1 MKALDHAWMAGEW
14 LGAFVA
20 VGLVLLLRLLLPR
33 GARRVLRQ
41 PVLFLGLHVALR
53 VVLTVVPEDT
63 SASRVL
69 SFGALAFILA
79 AIGRSGV
86 VLVLDIVLGRR
97 LARPLPQIVSDITLG
112 VVYTAVLLTALR
124 AAGVEPGSILTTS
137 ALLTAAV
144 ALSLQE
150 TLGNM
155 VAGLAIQVQRP
166 FDLGDWIQF
175 DPEVKHI
182 GKVLEINWRA
192 TKVLTLDEVEVIV
205 PNATLAKAAI
215 TNYSK
220 PTPTS
225 RRSLYVQVPAHVP
238 PRDVQRI
245 ILGALSGSFGVVA
258 EPAPSVVTNAFVDGN
273 VEYWIR
279 FFTDRFDKRDGVD
292 GGARDRIWYA
302 LSRHGLSI
310 ASPGR
315 DVAMHEVSRESLAR
329 EETSRVDEREALLR
343 LVDFLRPLLDDQRRT
358 LAAKSGLRLYADGE
372 TIVHQGDDSTEM
384 FVVDKGHVVV
394 VRDRTAANGERSEVE
409 LARLGPG
416 SFFGEMALMTG
427 ERRTATVRAETA
439 CSMFVIDHAALRGV
453 LESSPHLAEH
463 ISRVIAERQASSVEE
478 SARPTEQAR
487 SADERSSLLLG
498 RIRKFFSL

>member
-1 MKALDHAWMAGEW
+1 MAGEG
-14 LGAFVA
+14 LGVSVA
-20 VGLVLLLRLLLPR
+20 LGLVLLLRVLLPQ
-33 GARRVLRQ
+33 GTRRVLRQ
-41 PVLFLGLHVALR
+41 PALFLGLHVALR
-53 VVLTVVPEDT
+53 VLLTLVPEDT
-63 SASRVL
+63 SAARVL
-69 SFGALAFILA
+69 SFCALAFLLA

-86 VLVLDIVLGRR
+86 VLVLDVVLGRR

-112 VVYTAVLLTALR
+112 VVYTAILLTALR

-137 ALLTAAV
+137 ALLTAAI

-166 FDLGDWIQF
+166 FDVGDWIQF
-175 DPEVKHI
+175 DSEAKHI
-182 GKVLEINWRA
+182 GRVLEINWRA

-215 TNYSK
+215 SNYSK

-225 RRSLYVQVPAHVP
+225 RRSLYVQVPARVP
-238 PRDVQRI
+238 PLDVQRI
-245 ILGALSGSFGVVA
+245 ILEALGGSFGVVV

-273 VEYWIR
+273 VEYWVR
-279 FFTDRFDKRDGVD
+279 FFTDRFERRDGVD
-292 GGARDRIWYA
+292 GAARDRIWYA
-302 LSRHGLSI
+302 LAREGLSI

-315 DVAMHEVSRESLAR
+315 DVALREVSHESLAK
-329 EETSRVDEREALLR
+329 EEVLRIGEREALLR
-343 LVDFLRPLLDDQRRT
+343 HVDFLRPLPDDQRRI
-358 LAAKSGLRLYADGE
+358 LAAKSGLRLYVDGE
-372 TIVHQGDDSTEM
+372 TIVHQGDRSTEM

-394 VRDRTAANGERSEVE
+394 VRDRAAPNGERSEVE

-427 ERRTATVRAETA
+427 EPRTATVRAQTP

-453 LESSPHLAEH
+453 LESAPHLAEH
-463 ISRVIAERQASSVEE
+463 ISRVIAERQAIAVEE
-478 SARPTEQAR
+478 TARPAEHAR
-487 SADERSSLLLG
+487 TADERSSLLLG

>member
-1 MKALDHAWMAGEW
+1 MPLSVASSEWIGLTVAG
-14 LGAFVA
+14 V
-20 VGLVLLLRLLLPR
+20 LVLLLLLLLPR

-41 PVLFLGLHVALR
+41 PLVFLGLHVALR
-53 VVLTVVPEDT
+53 IGLTFVVGD
-63 SASRVL
+63 ASLARIL
-69 SFGALAFILA
+69 SFGALAFLLA

-86 VLVLDIVLGRR
+86 VLVVDIVLGRR
-97 LARPLPQIVSDITLG
+97 LLRPLPKIVADITMGL
-112 VVYTAVLLTALR
+112 VYTAVLLTALR

-175 DPEVKHI
+175 DSEAKHI

-220 PTPTS
+220 PTDTS
-225 RRSLYVQVPAHVP
+225 RRSLYVQVPAEVP
-238 PRDVQRI
+238 PLDVQRI
-245 ILGALSGSFGVVA
+245 IVTALSGSFGVVTD
-258 EPAPSVVTNAFVDGN
+258 PAPSVVTNAFVEGN

-292 GGARDRIWYA
+292 GAARDRIWYA
-302 LSRHGLSI
+302 LTRHGIS
-310 ASPGR
+310 
-315 DVAMHEVSRESLAR
+315 VAPPARKLLLHEVSSESLTR
-329 EETSRVDEREALLR
+329 EEALRVDERERLLKH
-343 LVDFLRPLLDDQRRT
+343 VDFLRSLPDEQRRT
-358 LAAKSGLRLYADGE
+358 LASKSSLRLYADGE
-372 TIVHQGDDSTEM
+372 TIVRQGDNSTEL
-384 FVVDKGHVVV
+384 FVVDHGSVVV
-394 VRDRTAANGERSEVE
+394 VKERGSREGDRSEVE
-409 LARLGPG
+409 LAQLGPG
-416 SFFGEMALMTG
+416 AFFGEMALMTG
-427 ERRTATVRAETA
+427 EPRTATVRAKTA

-453 LESSPHLAEH
+453 LESIPHLAEH
-463 ISRVIAERQASSVEE
+463 MSRVIAERQASTAEE
-478 SARPTEQAR
+478 DAKPAAATR
-487 SADERSSLLLG
+487 SAEERSSLLLD
-498 RIRKFFSL
+498 RIRKFFAL